1 MVSDSC
7 DDLWDYSSN
16 EGGEILSDSDT
27 SDDITSEVT
36 KRDAQKKY
44 ELVSKAEKA
53 FAEMLS
59 RLNKKIPPKTLT
71 PPIVCSK
78 NTKKKVRV
86 LYYLTS
92 SPLQSKQCTICLSH
106 YLFESN
112 YVY

>member
-7 DDLWDYSSN
+7 DDLWDCSSN

-78 NTKKKVRV
+78 NTKKKGTCIV
-86 LYYLTS
+86 LLDIF
-92 SPLQSKQCTICLSH
+92 TITIQTMHHMSVS
-106 YLFESN
+106 LF
-112 YVY
+112 V